1 LKVAEKSPIPIG
13 SSAALRGL
21 PAYGA
26 AVLCG
31 FLYFLAFPGIDVWP
45 LSFVALVPL
54 IVALRGQTPRRAFGL
69 GWAAGFTMTMAGFY
83 WLLDMLK
90 TFSGFPTPLCVLFMA
105 ILCGYQAGRIGLAGL
120 LSARAERRGWPPGLA
135 FTLAFAASELV
146 YPLLFPWY
154 YGATVRQLP
163 ALTQVAELGGPIAVA
178 LVLVAANLAV
188 AEAVFAWR
196 EKRTVNWRKSA
207 GYLAIVAI
215 AASYGAIRIPAVDG
229 RTRAAPHARVGL
241 VQANM
246 SLEGKRVDQR
256 EGLRRHVRLTREL
269 QKDGDLDLV
278 VWSETSVMSAVDE
291 KNAGPQLYSRFARQL
306 GVPALFGGVLVR
318 EVSDE
323 REYVLFNS
331 ALLTDR
337 TGHLVG
343 RYDKQFL
350 LAFGE
355 YLPFGDTFPILYRWS
370 PNSGKFTPGSTLD
383 PLPLAGHD
391 IATFICYEDINPGFV
406 NSIVRRGA
414 PELLA
419 NLTNDAWFGDTTEPW
434 IHLALSQFR
443 AIEHRRF
450 FVRSTNSGISAFV
463 DPVGRIVSHTEPFKE
478 QALAANIAWL
488 KTTTPY
494 ELWGDVPWWAVSLA
508 IVAMGFVSKRGRLPL
523 STDAAQNPSTVA
535 TLPGASDHP
544 DLPNGSNMFW
554 ARSRAWFQSGTRRHG
569 VNEEV
574 RRN

>member
-1 LKVAEKSPIPIG
+1 MKAADDSPKAVKP
-13 SSAALRGL
+13 SAVLPSL

-83 WLLDMLK
+83 WLLDMLR

-135 FTLAFAASELV
+135 FALAFAASELV

-154 YGATVRQLP
+154 YGATVRQVP
-163 ALTQVAELGGPIAVA
+163 ALAQVAELGGPIAVA
-178 LVLVAANLAV
+178 LTLVAANLAF
-188 AEAVFAWR
+188 AEPLLTWR
-196 EKRTVNWRKSA
+196 QKRAVNWRIA
-207 GYLAIVAI
+207 LGYAAIVALS
-215 AASYGAIRIPAVDG
+215 ALYGAVRIPEVDAK
-229 RTRAAPHARVGL
+229 TKSAPHARVGL

-256 EGLRRHVRLTREL
+256 EGLRRHLRLTREL
-269 QKDGDLDLV
+269 QKDGPLDLV

-291 KNAGPQLYSRFARQL
+291 RNAGPQLYSRFARQL

-331 ALLTDR
+331 ALLTDQ

-355 YLPFGDTFPILYRWS
+355 YLPFGDMFPVLYRWS

-383 PLPLAGHD
+383 PLPLAGHS

-406 NSIVRRGA
+406 NSIVKRGA
-414 PELLA
+414 PDLLA

-434 IHLALSQFR
+434 IHLALAQFR

-478 QALAANIAWL
+478 QPLAANIAWL
-488 KTTTPY
+488 KASTPY
-494 ELWGDVPWWAVSLA
+494 ELWGDLPWWAVSLA
-508 IVAMGFVSKRGRLPL
+508 IVVMGFMSRRRRSAASGTDPL
-523 STDAAQNPSTVA
+523 
-535 TLPGASDHP
+535 GASTRP
-544 DLPNGSNMFW
+544 AVPSAGNGF
-554 ARSRAWFQSGTRRHG
+554 RSKARAWFERQR
-569 VNEEV
+569 
-574 RRN
+574 

>member
-1 LKVAEKSPIPIG
+1 
-13 SSAALRGL
+13 
-21 PAYGA
+21 
-26 AVLCG
+26 
-31 FLYFLAFPGIDVWP
+31 LAFPGVEIWP

-69 GWAAGFTMTMAGFY
+69 GWTAGFTMTMCGFY

-90 TFSGFPTPLCVLFMA
+90 TFSGFPTALCVLFMA
-105 ILCGYQAGRIGLAGL
+105 ILCGYQAGRIGLCGL

-154 YGATVRQLP
+154 YGATVHQVP
-163 ALTQVAELGGPIAVA
+163 ALAQVAELGGPIAVA
-178 LVLVAANLAV
+178 LVLVAANLAL
-188 AEAVFAWR
+188 AEPIMAWR
-196 EKRTVNWRKSA
+196 QKRPTHFRQIGVYA
-207 GYLAIVAI
+207 AIVAVSVI
-215 AASYGAIRIPAVDG
+215 YGAIRIPQVDAK
-229 RTRAAPHARVGL
+229 TRAAPHARVGL

-269 QKDGDLDLV
+269 QQNGPLDLV

-291 KNAGPQLYSRFARQL
+291 KNAGPQLYGRFAHQL

-337 TGHLVG
+337 SGQLVG

-355 YLPFGDTFPILYRWS
+355 YLPFGDAFPILYRWS

-383 PLPLAGHD
+383 PLPLQGRD

-406 NSIVRRGA
+406 NSIVKRGS
-414 PELLA
+414 PQLLA

-434 IHLALSQFR
+434 IHLALAQFR

-463 DPVGRIVSHTEPFKE
+463 DPVGRLTQHTDPFKA
-478 QALAANIAWL
+478 QALAENIAWL
-488 KTTTPY
+488 QATTPY
-494 ELWGDVPWWAVSLA
+494 ELWGDLPWWAASIA
-508 IVAMGFVSKRGRLPL
+508 IVLLGFITRRKRLPL
-523 STDAAQNPSTVA
+523 QADMPAATTTVA
-535 TLPGASDHP
+535 DLLGADPASLVNTSSD
-544 DLPNGSNMFW
+544 F
-554 ARSRAWFQSGTRRHG
+554 RSRSRSWFQRAQSRADT
-569 VNEEV
+569 NE
-574 RRN
+574 

>member
-1 LKVAEKSPIPIG
+1 LRAADNSPKATGP
-13 SSAALRGL
+13 SAVLATV

-31 FLYFLAFPGIDVWP
+31 LLYFLAFPGIDVWP
-45 LSFVALVPL
+45 LSFIALVPL
-54 IVALRGQTPRRAFGL
+54 IVALRGQTQRRAFGL

-83 WLLDMLK
+83 WLLDMLR
-90 TFSGFPTPLCVLFMA
+90 TFSGFPTALCVLFMA
-105 ILCGYQAGRIGLAGL
+105 ILCGYQAGRVGLAGL
-120 LSARAERRGWPPGLA
+120 LSARAERRGWPAGLA

-154 YGATVRQLP
+154 YGATVRQVP
-163 ALTQVAELGGPIAVA
+163 ALAQVAELGGPIAVA
-178 LVLVAANLAV
+178 LTLVAANLAL
-188 AEAVFAWR
+188 AEPVLAWR
-196 EKRTVNWRKSA
+196 QKRTVNVRRCA
-207 GYLAIVAI
+207 GYAAIVAVS
-215 AASYGAIRIPAVDG
+215 ALYGAVRIPQVDAK
-229 RTRAAPHARVGL
+229 TKAAPQARVGL

-246 SLEGKRVDQR
+246 SLEGKRADQR
-256 EGLRRHVRLTREL
+256 EGLRRHLRLTREL
-269 QKDGDLDLV
+269 QKDGPLDLV

-291 KNAGPQLYSRFARQL
+291 QNAGVQLYSRFARQL

-370 PNSGKFTPGSTLD
+370 PNSGKFTPGTTLD
-383 PLPLAGHD
+383 PLHLGEHD

-406 NSIVRRGA
+406 NSIVKHGS
-414 PELLA
+414 PDLLA
-419 NLTNDAWFGDTTEPW
+419 NLTNDAWFGNTTEPW
-434 IHLALSQFR
+434 IHLALAQFR

-463 DPVGRIVSHTEPFKE
+463 DPVGRIVSHTAPFQE
-478 QALAANIAWL
+478 QPLAANIAWL
-488 KTTTPY
+488 KASTPY
-494 ELWGDVPWWAVSLA
+494 ELWGDLPWWAVSVA
-508 IVAMGFVSKRGRLPL
+508 IVVLGFVTRRSRLPSGADALQVAPVPSRFAAAHSDNL
-523 STDAAQNPSTVA
+523 SSNSGLFRAKSRRWFSRS
-535 TLPGASDHP
+535 PG
-544 DLPNGSNMFW
+544 
-554 ARSRAWFQSGTRRHG
+554 
-569 VNEEV
+569 
-574 RRN
+574 

>member
-1 LKVAEKSPIPIG
+1 MK
-13 SSAALRGL
+13 AAGAPTRTATSFALPTW

-31 FLYFLAFPGIDVWP
+31 FLYFLAFPGIDIWP

-54 IVALRGQTPRRAFGL
+54 IVALRGQTQRRAFGL
-69 GWAAGFTMTMAGFY
+69 GWAAGFTMTMCGFY

-90 TFSGFPTPLCVLFMA
+90 TFSGFPTPLCVLFMG
-105 ILCGYQAGRIGLAGL
+105 ILCGYQAGRIGLCGL
-120 LSARAERRGWPPGLA
+120 LAARAERRGWPPGLSFA
-135 FTLAFAASELV
+135 LAFAASELV

-154 YGATVRQLP
+154 YGATVHQAP
-163 ALTQVAELGGPIAVA
+163 AFAQVAELGGPIAVA
-178 LVLVAANLAV
+178 LTLVAANLALAEPLV
-188 AEAVFAWR
+188 ARLTQRAIDWR
-196 EKRTVNWRKSA
+196 RSA
-207 GYLAIVAI
+207 GCAAIVLVSAL
-215 AASYGAIRIPAVDG
+215 YGAIRIPQIDAK
-229 RTRAAPHARVGL
+229 TAQAPHGRVGL

-256 EGLRRHVRLTREL
+256 EGLRRHLNLTREL
-269 QKDGDLDLV
+269 QKKGPLDLV

-291 KNAGPQLYSRFARQL
+291 RNAAQQLGLRFANRL

-331 ALLTDR
+331 ALLTNQQ
-337 TGHLVG
+337 GQLVG

-355 YLPFGDTFPILYRWS
+355 YLPFGDTFPVLYKWS

-383 PLPLAGHD
+383 PLPLAGRD

-406 NSIVRRGA
+406 NSIVKRGS

-450 FVRSTNSGISAFV
+450 FVRSTNSGVSAFV
-463 DPVGRIVSHTEPFKE
+463 DPVGRITQHSTPFRE
-478 QALAANIAWL
+478 EALVENIAWL
-488 KTTTPY
+488 KATTPY
-494 ELWGDVPWWAVSLA
+494 ELWGDVPWWLVSIA
-508 IVAMGFVSKRGRLPL
+508 IVLMGFRSRRAGVPTSVNE
-523 STDAAQNPSTVA
+523 AASGSAVA
-535 TLPGASDHP
+535 TVPASIAQYQTSKNSRRF
-544 DLPNGSNMFW
+544 LAS
-554 ARSRAWFQSGTRRHG
+554 SRAWFRRKRSLDDT
-569 VNEEV
+569 NE
-574 RRN
+574 

>member
-1 LKVAEKSPIPIG
+1 LKARQAPSRGAIS
-13 SSAALRGL
+13 SSALRTV
-21 PAYGA
+21 PAYAA
-26 AVLCG
+26 AVSCG
-31 FLYFLAFPGIDVWP
+31 FLYFLAFPGIEIWP

-54 IVALRGQTPRRAFGL
+54 IVALRGQSPRRAFGL
-69 GWAAGFTMTMAGFY
+69 GWAAGFTMTMCGFY

-154 YGATVRQLP
+154 YGATVHQVP
-163 ALTQVAELGGPIAVA
+163 ALAQVAELGGPIAVA
-178 LVLVAANLAV
+178 VTLVAANLAF
-188 AEAVFAWR
+188 AEPLIAWR
-196 EKRTVNWRKSA
+196 NQRAIDIKKSGIYA
-207 GYLAIVAI
+207 AIVGTSAL
-215 AASYGAIRIPAVDG
+215 YGAIRIPQVDAK
-229 RTRAAPHARVGL
+229 TRAAPHARVGL

-246 SLEGKRVDQR
+246 SLEGKRADQR

-269 QKDGDLDLV
+269 QRAGDLDLV

-291 KNAGPQLYSRFARQL
+291 RNAGPQLAGRFARQL

-323 REYVLFNS
+323 RQYVLFNS

-337 TGHLVG
+337 SGQLVG

-355 YLPFGDTFPILYRWS
+355 YLPFGDSFPILYRWS
-370 PNSGKFTPGSTLD
+370 PNSGKFTPGSTLT
-383 PLPLAGHD
+383 PLPLAGRD

-406 NSIVRRGA
+406 NSIVRRGS
-414 PELLA
+414 PQLLA

-443 AIEHRRF
+443 AVEHRRF

-463 DPVGRIVSHTEPFKE
+463 DPVGRITQHTEPFKE
-478 QALAANIAWL
+478 QALAENIAWL
-488 KTTTPY
+488 QAITPY
-494 ELWGDVPWWAVSLA
+494 ELWGEVPWWAASLA
-508 IVAMGFVSKRGRLPL
+508 IVVMGFVSRRRRLPL
-523 STDAAQNPSTVA
+523 EADAPRTITPVA
-535 TLPGASDHP
+535 TLPPTEGRG
-544 DLPNGSNMFW
+544 DLTNSYRGFRADSREWFV
-554 ARSRAWFQSGTRRHG
+554 RSRSPADT
-569 VNEEV
+569 NE
-574 RRN
+574 

>member
-1 LKVAEKSPIPIG
+1 LRAADNSPKTIG
-13 SSAALRGL
+13 PSAVLPTV

-31 FLYFLAFPGIDVWP
+31 VLYFLAFPGIDVWP
-45 LSFVALVPL
+45 LSFIALVPL
-54 IVALRGQTPRRAFGL
+54 IVALRGQTARRAFGL

-83 WLLDMLK
+83 WLLDMLR
-90 TFSGFPTPLCVLFMA
+90 TFSGFPTALCVLFMA
-105 ILCGYQAGRIGLAGL
+105 ILCGYQAGRVGLAGL

-154 YGATVRQLP
+154 YGATVRQVP
-163 ALTQVAELGGPIAVA
+163 ALAQVAELGGPIAVA
-178 LVLVAANLAV
+178 LTLVAANLAF
-188 AEAVFAWR
+188 AEPVLAWR
-196 EKRTVNWRKSA
+196 QKRTVNLRRCA
-207 GYLAIVAI
+207 GYAATVAVS
-215 AASYGAIRIPAVDG
+215 AVYGAVRIPQVDAK
-229 RTRAAPHARVGL
+229 TKAAPQARVGL

-246 SLEGKRVDQR
+246 SLEGKRADQR
-256 EGLRRHVRLTREL
+256 EGLRRHLRLTRDL
-269 QKDGDLDLV
+269 QKDAPLDLV

-291 KNAGPQLYSRFARQL
+291 QNAGVQLYSRFARQL

-370 PNSGKFTPGSTLD
+370 PNSGKFTPGTTLD
-383 PLPLAGHD
+383 PLHLGGHD

-406 NSIVRRGA
+406 NSIVKRGS
-414 PELLA
+414 PDLLA

-434 IHLALSQFR
+434 IHLALAQFR

-463 DPVGRIVSHTEPFKE
+463 DPVGRIVSHTAPFQE

-488 KTTTPY
+488 KTSTPY
-494 ELWGDVPWWAVSLA
+494 ELWGDLPWWAISIA
-508 IVAMGFVSKRGRLPL
+508 IVAMGFVTRRRRLPFGADAPQVAPIL
-523 STDAAQNPSTVA
+523 SPAAPIH
-535 TLPGASDHP
+535 DD
-544 DLPNGSNMFW
+544 DLPSNSRSFR
-554 ARSRAWFQSGTRRHG
+554 ARSRQWFSRQLG
-569 VNEEV
+569 
-574 RRN
+574 

>member
-1 LKVAEKSPIPIG
+1 LNVAEPSPKASRSNPVLP
-13 SSAALRGL
+13 AL
-21 PAYGA
+21 PAYAA

-31 FLYFLAFPGIDVWP
+31 FLYFLAFPGIEFWP

-54 IVALRGQTPRRAFGL
+54 LVALRGQAPRRAFGL
-69 GWAAGFTMTMAGFY
+69 GWAAGFTMTMCGFY

-135 FTLAFAASELV
+135 FSLAFAASELV

-154 YGATVRQLP
+154 YGATVHQVP
-163 ALTQVAELGGPIAVA
+163 ALAQVAELGGPIAVA
-178 LVLVAANLAV
+178 LTLVAANLGL
-188 AEAVFAWR
+188 AEPVLAWR
-196 EKRTVNWRKSA
+196 QKRAVNWRRSL
-207 GYLAIVAI
+207 GYAAIVACS
-215 AASYGAIRIPAVDG
+215 AAYGAIRIPAVDAK
-229 RTRAAPHARVGL
+229 TRASPHARVGL

-256 EGLRRHVRLTREL
+256 EGLRRHIRLTREL

-355 YLPFGDTFPILYRWS
+355 YIPFGDTFPILYRWS
-370 PNSGKFTPGSTLD
+370 PNSGKFTPGSTLN

-391 IATFICYEDINPGFV
+391 IATFICYEDIDPGFV
-406 NSIVRRGA
+406 NSIVKRGA

-434 IHLALSQFR
+434 IHLALAQFR

-478 QALAANIAWL
+478 QALAANISWL
-488 KTTTPY
+488 KTATPY
-494 ELWGDVPWWAVSLA
+494 ELWGNLPWWAVSLA
-508 IVAMGFVSKRGRLPL
+508 IVAMGFISKRAPLPP
-523 STDAAQNPSTVA
+523 TVDAVPSLAGVA
-535 TLPGASDHP
+535 PLPAIQ
-544 DLPNGSNMFW
+544 GSLNL
-554 ARSRAWFQSGTRRHG
+554 ARDSGSFRAKSRAWFERASNQAGTS
-569 VNEEV
+569 E
-574 RRN
+574 